1 MLSYQVEAFGRPLAQ
16 VVRDTPLPQGTEV
29 VVRVGSC
36 GVCHSDVHLHDGYFD
51 LGGDA
56 RLDMTRTVRPPR
68 TLGHEIA
75 GVVVAVGPDAQ
86 GVQPGDR
93 RVVFPWIG
101 CGQCSLCQAGHE
113 HLCNTP
119 QALGIHRDGG
129 FADHVVVPHA
139 RYLLD
144 YGSLAEEQAC
154 TYACSGLTAYSALK
168 KAGPVGPGDP
178 LVILGAGGVG
188 LSGIR
193 LARQMFGIEPIV
205 AEIDHGKWELAR
217 QAGAGQVIDPS
228 ADGALKALLKAT
240 GGAAAVVD
248 FVGAGSSFAF
258 GFGALRKGGRL
269 VCVGLLGGAT
279 PIVPA
284 MVSMKAVSVIGS
296 YVGSLAEMRELMDI
310 ARSGVLPD
318 MPLTQQPL
326 AAASAALDDLRA
338 GRVRGRVILKTEA
351 VASTTASQAA
361 AAAVSA
367 AAASAAAVS
376 AGAGA

>member
-16 VVRDTPLPQGTEV
+16 VLRDTPEPQGSEV
-29 VVRVGSC
+29 IVKVGSC

-56 RLDMTRTVRPPR
+56 KLDMTRTVKPPR

-86 GVQPGDR
+86 GVRVGDR

-101 CGQCSLCQAGHE
+101 CGQCSLCESGHE
-113 HLCNTP
+113 HLCNAP

-129 FADHVVVPHA
+129 FADHVVVPHS
-139 RYLLD
+139 RYLLG
-144 YGSLAEEQAC
+144 YGSLTEEQAC

-168 KAGPVGPGDP
+168 KVGRVGANDP
-178 LVILGAGGVG
+178 LVIIGAGGVG

-193 LARQMFGIEPIV
+193 LATQMFGVAPIV
-205 AEIDHGKWELAR
+205 VEIDQSKWDIAR
-217 QAGAGQVIDPS
+217 AAGAGQVIDPT
-228 ADGALKALLKAT
+228 ADGALKALMKAT

-258 GFGALRKGGRL
+258 GFGALRKGGKL
-269 VCVGLLGGAT
+269 ICVGLLGGAT
-279 PIVPA
+279 PVVPA

-296 YVGSLAEMRELMDI
+296 YVGSLIEMQELMAM
-310 ARSGVLPD
+310 ARDGVLPD
-318 MPLTQQPL
+318 MPLTEQPL
-326 AAASAALDDLRA
+326 ANATAALEDLRA
-338 GRVRGRVILKTEA
+338 GRVRGRIVLKTASEA
-351 VASTTASQAA
+351 VA
-361 AAAVSA
+361 
-367 AAASAAAVS
+367 
-376 AGAGA
+376 